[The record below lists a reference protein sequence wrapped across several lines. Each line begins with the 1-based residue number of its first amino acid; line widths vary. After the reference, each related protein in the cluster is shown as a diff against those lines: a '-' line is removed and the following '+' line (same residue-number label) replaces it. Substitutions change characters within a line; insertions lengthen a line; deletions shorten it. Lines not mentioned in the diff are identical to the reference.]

1 VNARD
6 IKVVKAKKFADD
18 INSIVP
24 HYVQEVFANWKKEHK
39 KTYTGEEH
47 EYRLRVFMDNLKFI
61 EDFYKGPK
69 QTYTIGITGF
79 TDLTHE
85 EFVEKY
91 VGGLLPK
98 PKTLIGKKYAYAN
111 VNAADLPASVDHR
124 TTGGVNAV
132 KNQEQCGSCWAFSAV
147 ASMEFAY
154 WKSSGTLKSL
164 SE

>member
-1 VNARD
+1 
-6 IKVVKAKKFADD
+6 
-18 INSIVP
+18 
-24 HYVQEVFANWKKEHK
+24 
-39 KTYTGEEH
+39 
-47 EYRLRVFMDNLKFI
+47 M
-61 EDFYKGPK
+61 
-69 QTYTIGITGF
+69 
-79 TDLTHE
+79 THE
-85 EFVEKY
+85 EFLEKY

-98 PKTLIGKKYAYAN
+98 PKRDGSKPFAYSN
-111 VNAADLPASVDHR
+111 VNAADVPASADHR